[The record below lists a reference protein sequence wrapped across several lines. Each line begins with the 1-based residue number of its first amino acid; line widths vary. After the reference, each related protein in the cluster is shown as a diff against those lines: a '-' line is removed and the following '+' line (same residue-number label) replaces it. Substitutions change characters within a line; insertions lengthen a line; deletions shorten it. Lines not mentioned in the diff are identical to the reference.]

1 MANGQYLIVKVSFR
15 LIASV
20 PASGEFD
27 GERMMGLATVSKVA
41 RVERN
46 RLTRKLQLERHEED
60 AIADKVFV
68 ARNPKRDVVRYR
80 VVIVSYLMMANMP
93 PHSNTGRRH
102 QNRLGGSAGGGL

>member
-1 MANGQYLIVKVSFR
+1 MANGQYLIVEMSFR

-27 GERMMGLATVSKVA
+27 GERMMGLATVSKAA

-80 VVIVSYLMMANMP
+80 VVIASFLMMTNKP
-93 PHSNTGRRH
+93 LRSNTGRRH
-102 QNRLGGSAGGGL
+102 QNRLGGNASGDL